1 MRPLQDAE
9 VQLDTVI
16 REPSRHELGRNDD
29 RLNEETK
36 RQIIML
42 EELAR

>member
-1 MRPLQDAE
+1 MRPLQDAG
-9 VQLDTVI
+9 VQMDTVI
-16 REPSRHELGRNDD
+16 REPSRHELGLGED